1 MGGLQDA
8 AHALPWSELMG
19 AHLGG
24 ASGQEALSVD
34 DTAYWARI
42 NGVFWAAFL
51 LFSWTAAS
59 IVSGSVIERIQ
70 SGAFWVLA
78 VMIGSFFWIIDAA
91 WGWHWDGYKWTPLIG
106 QRGSEFKVESDIVI
120 MLPVRAVRCPH
131 KSHSVSD
138 HSDWSEAARDYNTRS
153 RN

>member
-78 VMIGSFFWIIDAA
+78 VMIGSFFGSSMQHGDGTGTV
-91 WGWHWDGYKWTPLIG
+91 GWCI
-106 QRGSEFKVESDIVI
+106 S
-120 MLPVRAVRCPH
+120 
-131 KSHSVSD
+131 
-138 HSDWSEAARDYNTRS
+138 
-153 RN
+153 